1 MTIIRTFCAAL
12 IGLVLIGA
20 GPPPLSKADDN
31 SLRAAIKAIYAPY
44 SLPSRETE
52 STARPVYSARTRA
65 LITRWSETRPLDEV
79 TPMAESDWFC
89 QCQDWDPAATR
100 LRSILIKPRT
110 PNRAEAKATYMIGW
124 DEDRS
129 LRFLMIREGGKWKVD
144 DLLYDDEYVSLTT
157 QLRKEIAEAGGK

>member
-1 MTIIRTFCAAL
+1 MTTMRTYCALL
-12 IGLVLIGA
+12 IGLALIAA
-20 GPPPLSKADDN
+20 GPPPLTKAEGI
-31 SLRAAIKAIYAPY
+31 SLRAAIRAIYAPY

-52 STARPVYSARTRA
+52 SIARPVYSARTRA
-65 LITRWSETRPLDEV
+65 LINRWSETRPFDEV

-100 LRSILIKPRT
+100 LRAILITPRT
-110 PNRAEAKATYMIGW
+110 ANRAEAKATYMIGW
-124 DEDRS
+124 NEDRS